1 MTAEQLAAA
10 QVLERLADHFPGRT
24 ARGRQVQA
32 LRRAAEALRTDQGT
46 TGALAA
52 VQAAYEAP
60 RGR

>member
-1 MTAEQLAAA
+1 MIAEQLAAA

-24 ARGRQVQA
+24 ARGRVQA
-32 LRRAAEALRTDQGT
+32 LRRAAEALRRDRGT

-52 VQAAYEAP
+52 VQSAYGAP